1 MNKDT
6 EYSSKNY
13 KTKTVNNKAQ
23 ETQTKLTKL
32 KMEEHEKRQQ
42 KLGLPPK
49 KHVYNATN
57 LTYLNVLMVG
67 CRVQSV
73 LAPLMAGCRVESVL
87 GHLGKKNHP

>member
-32 KMEEHEKRQQ
+32 KME
-42 KLGLPPK
+42 
-49 KHVYNATN
+49 
-57 LTYLNVLMVG
+57 
-67 CRVQSV
+67 
-73 LAPLMAGCRVESVL
+73 
-87 GHLGKKNHP
+87 